1 MANTKIPSEL
11 SSTPS
16 ISDSGDATA
25 ITITSDEK
33 VGIGT
38 TPDSTRKL
46 HVKDSSGN
54 AYRAVTIEADNANA
68 DAGLEFIGGGNNVFN
83 IQQPHDSAGL
93 FFYDRTNS
101 VERLRISSSGEI
113 QVGTFGQI
121 KFAATNVGAP
131 NTSNHTTGTRIAFYD
146 ANATSWYAMGIE
158 SGALWFNS
166 DQDYKFYRDGSEQAK
181 LDNDGNFHLQKSV
194 GSKPITSCSGFSG
207 VAGAHYLIQPS
218 GCDEPVWAEYS
229 GDNYKSRGKG
239 YFKWWHGYGDGVAA
253 PNTGKVI
260 VNFLNMGFKFY
271 EVIVEDMANTT
282 YPSSAPAWEYAYW
295 NTLQTFNTKGMNT
308 DYATSSGVGNGT
320 VRAMWGNAGGH
331 GLYDTTIGGV
341 CSWGNL
347 DANAVI
353 GSGFDGSC
361 GTYGNGDQEQSPVVL
376 STGIS
381 LKLGR
386 PNNSA
391 YFLESTGAF
400 KYWFNF

>member
-11 SSTPS
+11 IDGTLGVAGITSSA
-16 ISDSGDATA
+16 DATA
-25 ITITSDEK
+25 ITIDSSEN

-46 HVKDSSGN
+46 HIKDSSGN

-101 VERLRISSSGEI
+101 ATRLTITEDG
-113 QVGTFGQI
+113 V
-121 KFAATNVGAP
+121 V
-131 NTSNHTTGTRIAFYD
+131 D
-146 ANATSWYAMGIE
+146 ANG
-158 SGALWFNS
+158 GLGF
-166 DQDYKFYRDGSEQAK
+166 K
-181 LDNDGNFHLQKSV
+181 GNA
-194 GSKPITSCSGFSG
+194 ITTCSGFTG
-207 VAGAHYLIQPS
+207 TAGHYYWIKPS
-218 GCDEPVWAEYS
+218 GAMEPVYAEYS
-229 GDNYKSRGKG
+229 GDNYKGRGKG
-239 YFKWWHGYGDGVAA
+239 YFCWWHGYGDAAAA
-253 PNTGKVI
+253 PNTNKI
-260 VNFLNMGFKFY
+260 SVNFLDMGFKFY

-295 NTLQTFNTKGMNT
+295 STQQTFNSRGMNT
-308 DYATSSGVGNGT
+308 EYATSSGVGNGT
-320 VRAMWGNAGGH
+320 VRAMWGQAGGH

-347 DANAVI
+347 DANAII

-361 GTYGNGDQEQSPVVL
+361 GTYGNGDQQQSPVVL